1 MCSLAYERAWYA
13 KLGGCIAIKFLV
25 ERMSLR
31 WVLEHQF
38 IFLKALLFVMMDLT
52 GEVRVDLCGPSLPQ
66 IFYVPIKL
74 FSCKYCE
81 FWGIS
86 TEKVTT
92 GALFLQHFR
101 YLREP

>member
-1 MCSLAYERAWYA
+1 MFEYLVEKMCSLAYERAWYA

-52 GEVRVDLCGPSLPQ
+52 GEVRKALRFQCYKMNSYKIDAILSL
-66 IFYVPIKL
+66 ILAIELMV
-74 FSCKYCE
+74 
-81 FWGIS
+81 
-86 TEKVTT
+86 
-92 GALFLQHFR
+92 
-101 YLREP
+101 